1 MRPRHGAS
9 GCNLTTRSTNHVL
22 AAYVEAR
29 AGARTADGDALRR
42 QMRRMGKKTKKHRFT
57 ARFCCLLYYA
67 GTVYYTTGSDSR
79 SAVRGVRS
87 RCRLNPLHT
96 VSTRPAD
103 AAGRE
108 SRACESYTFRVR
120 RGRPDLFP
128 SRLAPLTK
136 YSCITD
142 TDLDHGWSPRHIGGR
157 SSPVQY
163 RILRYQRHNAR
174 YRLPRMCSAL

>member
-87 RCRLNPLHT
+87 RCRLKLNPLHT

-103 AAGRE
+103 AAPAGRE

-142 TDLDHGWSPRHIGGR
+142 TDLDGRHATSEAGAH
-157 SSPVQY
+157 
-163 RILRYQRHNAR
+163 RYSIV
-174 YRLPRMCSAL
+174 Y